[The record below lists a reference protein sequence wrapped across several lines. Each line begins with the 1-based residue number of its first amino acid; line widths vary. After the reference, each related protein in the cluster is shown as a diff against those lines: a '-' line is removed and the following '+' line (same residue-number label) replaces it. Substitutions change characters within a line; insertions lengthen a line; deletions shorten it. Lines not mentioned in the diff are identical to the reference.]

1 MNKQLLFVIVI
12 YNLDFHQS
20 STYQTLLLPHS
31 DIPTYIIDN
40 SLYSQIVQDS
50 NVIFYSHHPDNPGV
64 SFAYNEAAKYAKENG
79 YEWMLLLDQ
88 DTHFPNG
95 ILQEY
100 LDCIRSRPDIHL
112 IAPPVNVSNGRYM
125 SPVKLWWKM
134 GLINNNVPKGQII
147 SLYDYSPINS
157 GMCISVDAFFKCGG
171 YKNQVFLDYSDF
183 QFIERFRRISDK
195 GYILKTE
202 IHQEFSTLVDDRDK
216 MLSRYQLFCLSLKQ
230 CDMPSFVDRMG
241 YAMVVLKRGV
251 SLILKTHSFRPVLI
265 FFKYYQMTKSRLVIF
280 DICGTLFFSNTSF
293 DFLDLIV
300 QAKSYSLFRKVSKT
314 IFARIINKVSVLLL
328 KKDLI
333 RSIAVLYIKGM
344 SKAELQEKADI
355 FYNQYLLP
363 LKIDNSFD
371 KIEFYRKDSNTTI
384 ILASATFDFIA
395 DVVANRL
402 EIPIYFGTELAYDNQ
417 GIFKGKILK
426 DRLGHKYQALNDM
439 GLKSPFYKVITDNIT
454 DMDIINC
461 SKTVDL
467 IIYPWT
473 EKKWSKR
480 KSSIKAVIEDER
492 RYNY

>member
-100 LDCIRSRPDIHL
+100 LDCISSRPDIHL

-265 FFKYYQMTKSRLVIF
+265 FFKYY
-280 DICGTLFFSNTSF
+280 
-293 DFLDLIV
+293 
-300 QAKSYSLFRKVSKT
+300 
-314 IFARIINKVSVLLL
+314 
-328 KKDLI
+328 
-333 RSIAVLYIKGM
+333 IK
-344 SKAELQEKADI
+344 
-355 FYNQYLLP
+355 
-363 LKIDNSFD
+363 
-371 KIEFYRKDSNTTI
+371 
-384 ILASATFDFIA
+384 
-395 DVVANRL
+395 
-402 EIPIYFGTELAYDNQ
+402 
-417 GIFKGKILK
+417 
-426 DRLGHKYQALNDM
+426 
-439 GLKSPFYKVITDNIT
+439 
-454 DMDIINC
+454 
-461 SKTVDL
+461 
-467 IIYPWT
+467 
-473 EKKWSKR
+473 
-480 KSSIKAVIEDER
+480 
-492 RYNY
+492 